1 MVIGRAI
8 LDERLLDLPL
18 NALFW
23 DLILEFPVHL
33 EDLRKVDQQ
42 LAQTM
47 LAFQEIVNKKKEIEN
62 DKNLSVA
69 LKKELIERLSFN
81 VYLKINEKKLKIFYI
96 KGASLDT
103 LGINFTF
110 PGFES
115 ILLVQNG
122 NEKVVSIENVNEY
135 TEAFAMKFFRDSIRL
150 QVESFREGFNK
161 VS

>member
-1 MVIGRAI
+1 M
-8 LDERLLDLPL
+8 
-18 NALFW
+18 
-23 DLILEFPVHL
+23 
-33 EDLRKVDQQ
+33 
-42 LAQTM
+42 
-47 LAFQEIVNKKKEIEN
+47 
-62 DKNLSVA
+62 
-69 LKKELIERLSFN
+69 
-81 VYLKINEKKLKIFYI
+81 
-96 KGASLDT
+96 DT

-161 VS
+161 VTYIMNYDFILFWNRFSISITLNASKRRK

>member
-1 MVIGRAI
+1 MIFKLLGMVIGRAI

-62 DKNLSVA
+62 DKNLSA
-69 LKKELIERLSFN
+69 AIKKELIERLSFN
-81 VYLKINEKKLKIFYI
+81 VNLEF
-96 KGASLDT
+96 D
-103 LGINFTF
+103 
-110 PGFES
+110 E
-115 ILLVQNG
+115 
-122 NEKVVSIENVNEY
+122 
-135 TEAFAMKFFRDSIRL
+135 
-150 QVESFREGFNK
+150 
-161 VS
+161 